1 MIQDDNRNE
10 NEPGMDHDEKR
21 LHEWAE
27 ELFKD
32 AGSALT
38 GAKPE
43 EITKDEA
50 KEALIQAGRE
60 LPEGDPYKAMTSAAL
75 EVLDIPYSDNLT
87 DAAAGMMR
95 EVMNALFSNVDPE
108 ALAKEIRETEGATMA
123 RLVPAAAALKKKI
136 TPEALERMKETAHVF
151 NEYAAPI
158 DWTEIKTALEDFR
171 NRNPI
176 YQLLG
181 EITGELAPYIED
193 ELKKPEYNGRTI
205 GELFEEA
212 AESGEAFNLTLFA
225 QAVDAAR
232 EAKTEA
238 EKKGLDVVKY
248 KRTPNLTLNVGK
260 GALRLFDPR
269 EWSAGRALVDKKQIP
284 GQMSLIPVS
293 YEKKGADEITL
304 FCGMTSDSFLSC
316 LTPEDFFILSFLD
329 DAYISGNAKCSVHWL
344 FKEYLGERPSD
355 RQLSDF
361 YKKLEGLAGT
371 TLKINDA
378 QVRTAWEAAD
388 EKKGKRT
395 KYREIVQAAAPTKL
409 GAEKYVASGQVA
421 DATVLIYD
429 RPAVL
434 QADRVAKQIT
444 TVPKSLLQVRK
455 DSGRFV
461 SRTARFYRVLFY
473 LIRRI
478 ALIKSGTSP
487 NMMILNSLYVE
498 TGETTPRGRTLAYST
513 MMDVIH
519 HFEREGWIT
528 GHKTTK
534 SKTTGEEALTFTWS
548 TEDGRITGRAT
559 RKRRRL
565 PKKSK

>member
-1 MIQDDNRNE
+1 MNDNRKE

-21 LHEWAE
+21 LREFAE
-27 ELFKD
+27 EIFKD
-32 AGSALT
+32 AGAALT

-50 KEALIQAGRE
+50 KEALIKAGRE

-95 EVMNALFSNVDPE
+95 EVMGALFSNVDPE
-108 ALAKEIRETEGATMA
+108 ALAQGIRETEGATMA
-123 RLVPAAAALKKKI
+123 RLVPAAEALKKRL
-136 TPEALERMKETAHVF
+136 TPEALEKMKETAQVF
-151 NEYAAPI
+151 NEFAAPI
-158 DWTEIKTALEDFR
+158 DWTEIRQALKDFKD
-171 NRNPI
+171 RNPI
-176 YQLLG
+176 YQLFG

-193 ELKKPEYNGRTI
+193 ELKKPEYNGRSI

-232 EAKTEA
+232 EAKAEA
-238 EKKGLDVVKY
+238 EKRGLDVIKY

-269 EWSAGRALVDKKQIP
+269 EWTAGQALVDKKQIP
-284 GQMSLIPVS
+284 GQLSLIPVS

-304 FCGMTSDSFLSC
+304 FCGMTSDSFLRC

-355 RQLSDF
+355 RQLNDF

-378 QVRTAWEAAD
+378 QVRAAWEVD
-388 EKKGKRT
+388 EKKTKRT
-395 KYREIVQAAAPTKL
+395 KYREIIQAAAPIKL

-487 NMMILNSLYVE
+487 NMMILNSFYNE
-498 TGETTPRGRTLAYST
+498 IGDTAPNKKALAYNT

>member
-1 MIQDDNRNE
+1 MNDNRNE

-21 LHEWAE
+21 LREFTE
-27 ELFKD
+27 EIFKD
-32 AGSALT
+32 AGAALT

-50 KEALIQAGRE
+50 KEALIKAGRE

-95 EVMNALFSNVDPE
+95 EVMGALFSNVDPE
-108 ALAKEIRETEGATMA
+108 ALAQGIRETEGATMA
-123 RLVPAAAALKKKI
+123 RLVPAAEALKKRL
-136 TPEALERMKETAHVF
+136 TPEALEKMKETAHVF

-176 YQLLG
+176 YQLFG

-193 ELKKPEYNGRTI
+193 ELKKPEYNGRSI

-232 EAKTEA
+232 EAKAEA
-238 EKKGLDVVKY
+238 EKRGLDVIKY

-269 EWSAGRALVDKKQIP
+269 EWTAGRALVDKNQIP
-284 GQMSLIPVS
+284 GQLSFIPVS

-344 FKEYLGERPSD
+344 FREYLGERPSD
-355 RQLSDF
+355 RQLNDF

-378 QVRTAWEAAD
+378 QVRNAWEVD
-388 EKKGKRT
+388 EKKTKRT
-395 KYREIVQAAAPTKL
+395 KYREIVQAAAPIKL

-487 NMMILNSLYVE
+487 NMMILNSFYNE
-498 TGETTPRGRTLAYST
+498 IGDTAPNKKALAYNT

-548 TEDGRITGRAT
+548 TEDGRITSRAT

>member
-1 MIQDDNRNE
+1 MNDNRKE

-225 QAVDAAR
+225 QAVDTAR
-232 EAKTEA
+232 EAKAEA
-238 EKKGLDVVKY
+238 EKQGLDVIKY
-248 KRTPNLTLNVGK
+248 RRTPNLTLNVGK

-355 RQLSDF
+355 RQLNDF

-388 EKKGKRT
+388 EKKSKRT
-395 KYREIVQAAAPTKL
+395 KYREIVQAAAPIKL

-548 TEDGRITGRAT
+548 TEDGRITSRAT